1 MSFFDSEFVQ
11 KEMQDITEL
20 QEKIYQSVFRFFSMS
35 KEEKM
40 EHVDLLEEL
49 LNKQK
54 ILYTRLSLSDDPKAK
69 DMKKNIMKEA
79 TMIGFPADVDL
90 STVFSNMNAMIANM
104 KKAIEREG

>member
-54 ILYTRLSLSDDPKAK
+54 ILY
-69 DMKKNIMKEA
+69 
-79 TMIGFPADVDL
+79 
-90 STVFSNMNAMIANM
+90 
-104 KKAIEREG
+104 